1 MDIVVTGGSGFVGR
15 VLIPKLLTSFKNS
28 KIINLDRNP
37 HKLPNKNYSTIQTN
51 ITDLSDISRIQLEP
65 SSDYFLIH
73 LAANIFNED
82 VPSRSN
88 RKKFFFDTNVFGTEN
103 ILSIFKGSNLKKA
116 CFISTDMVYGTP
128 QSVPIKIDHPLRP
141 NGEYGES
148 KVKAEEL
155 IINLSRKQGFDYVIF
170 RPRLIM
176 GPGRLGLL
184 KKLFFLIKNN
194 LPVPMIGHGQNRY
207 QFISVFDCADALVH
221 SLKSNQVNEIF
232 NLGSDNPPT
241 VRNLLSNLIKHAD
254 SKSFLIPTFHP
265 AAKVLLGILDSFN
278 LSLMYPEQYLI
289 ADKDCILD
297 TTSLKNDLGFVPKD
311 SDQEMLFTG
320 FDSYLVN

>member
-82 VPSRSN
+82 VPSRSS
-88 RKKFFFDTNVFGTEN
+88 RKKFFFDTNVIGTEN
-103 ILSIFKGSNLKKA
+103 VLSIFKGLSLKKA

-128 QSVPIKIDHPLRP
+128 QSIPIKTSHPLRP

-148 KVKAEEL
+148 KVKAEES
-155 IINLSRKQGFDYVIF
+155 IITLSHEQQFDYFIF
-170 RPRLIM
+170 RPRLII

-194 LPVPMIGHGQNRY
+194 LPVPMIGSGKNRY
-207 QFISVFDCADALVH
+207 QFISVFDCADALIH
-221 SLKSNQVNEIF
+221 SLKSNQMNKIF
-232 NLGSDNPPT
+232 NLGSNNPPT
-241 VRNLLSNLIKHAD
+241 VKNLLLNLIKYAD
-254 SKSFLIPTFHP
+254 SKSLLIPTFHP
-265 AAKVLLGILDSFN
+265 VAKILLGILDTAN

-289 ADKDCILD
+289 ADKDYILD
-297 TTSLKNDLGFVPKD
+297 TTSLKNELGFMPKD
-311 SDQEMLFTG
+311 SDQEMLLTG
-320 FDSYLVN
+320 FDSYLTI